1 MFAPVQP
8 EVDERAEALLDFV
21 GLYAK
26 RHLVSGELSFGQ
38 QKLLEFAMGLMAE
51 PKLLLLDEPTAGIN
65 PTLINGLI
73 ERLKRANADLGITLL
88 VIEHNMRVIMNLAEH
103 IYCLAHG
110 ELLAHGPPEWI
121 KDDQRVID
129 AYLGAH

>member
-1 MFAPVQP
+1 M
-8 EVDERAEALLDFV
+8 ALMV
-21 GLYAK
+21 
-26 RHLVSGELSFGQ
+26 
-38 QKLLEFAMGLMAE
+38 E

-73 ERLKRANADLGITLL
+73 ERLQRVNADLAITLL

-110 ELLAHGPPEWI
+110 ELLAGGPPEQI
-121 KDDQRVID
+121 RGDERVID